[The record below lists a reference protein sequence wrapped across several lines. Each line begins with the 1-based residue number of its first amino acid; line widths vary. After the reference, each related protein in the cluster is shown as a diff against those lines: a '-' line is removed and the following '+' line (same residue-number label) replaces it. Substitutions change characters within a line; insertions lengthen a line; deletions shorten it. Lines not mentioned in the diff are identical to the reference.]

1 MKRYILFLLA
11 TLLSAAVSGQTA
23 ARTDSLAQHPQSE
36 QTASAA
42 YASDP
47 DKLWDQANTAYIN
60 NDFPTAISLYE
71 TILSS
76 GRQSGKLYYNLAN
89 AYFKEQEIGRA
100 ILNYN
105 RALRLNPGN
114 EDIRYNLQVAEKM
127 TKDHIDAVP
136 EFFVK
141 TWLSNLRNLLSSTT
155 WAVLSL
161 VFLAAMLGSA
171 LFYLLSR
178 RLVRRKIGFYGTATA
193 FLLLV
198 LTLCFAAID
207 RFRRDIKYC
216 KLCNNLSDEEIC
228 PICADRERDHTT
240 VCVVEQVADVLS
252 IENTRQYR
260 GLYHVLGGV
269 ISPMQGI
276 APSDLKIDLLIE
288 RIAQGTIR
296 EVILAISTSVEGE
309 TTLFYLLNR
318 LRQYPQVKVTSIARG
333 IGFGDELE
341 YVDEL
346 TITHA
351 LMNRREIE

>member
-1 MKRYILFLLA
+1 M
-11 TLLSAAVSGQTA
+11 TGELS
-23 ARTDSLAQHPQSE
+23 
-36 QTASAA
+36 
-42 YASDP
+42 
-47 DKLWDQANTAYIN
+47 KL
-60 NDFPTAISLYE
+60 P
-71 TILSS
+71 
-76 GRQSGKLYYNLAN
+76 G
-89 AYFKEQEIGRA
+89 IGR
-100 ILNYN
+100 
-105 RALRLNPGN
+105 RTALRLAIHLLRMEPDSVSN
-114 EDIRYNLQVAEKM
+114 M
-127 TKDHIDAVP
+127 TR
-136 EFFVK
+136 
-141 TWLSNLRNLLSSTT
+141 S
-155 WAVLSL
+155 
-161 VFLAAMLGSA
+161 
-171 LFYLLSR
+171 
-178 RLVRRKIGFYGTATA
+178 
-193 FLLLV
+193 
-198 LTLCFAAID
+198 ID

-269 ISPMQGI
+269 ISPMQG
-276 APSDLKIDLLIE
+276 L
-288 RIAQGTIR
+288 AQGTIR